1 MKFIKSLI
9 IGVLLI
15 SFGVT
20 YAQNPDREISEEI
33 TQKKYEMYEEG
44 QLVKKSVKI
53 HTVIRQD
60 IKFDTMV
67 ENNIDARRIQTP
79 KEITKMIRIDNDSDE
94 DYDETI
100 KFSYTSDADKDFL
113 LDVNDDEIFSA
124 LENSKYL
131 NVKDNK
137 DMSEENLNEMIVITD
152 NEGKVIQLVLEEHES
167 QE

>member
-1 MKFIKSLI
+1 
-9 IGVLLI
+9 
-15 SFGVT
+15 VT